1 MSNRYCAAIVA
12 RSPVIALF
20 SKTRLKYYFN
30 TAHCYQDLHCSLMYR
45 CPTAVLITRDTAKSA
60 FHYNLY
66 TLYPAITCRA
76 VHCQLSNIPL
86 HCTQLLPL
94 APLSIRGSRP
104 ICSPRSRQFA
114 ASQFSSNLS
123 AVLPFIVVTVPG
135 VHHLL
140 SLIQCSFHVFKT
152 TFPIPLTF
160 FHPLPVLS
168 ISNAVHS
175 HLPFFTIHAAFCL
188 CSITTITFP

>member
-1 MSNRYCAAIVA
+1 MSEPLLLCSYRCQISIV
-12 RSPVIALF
+12 LF

-30 TAHCYQDLHCSLMYR
+30 TAHLSLTLFPMSLLR
-45 CPTAVLITRDTAKSA
+45 VILQNRRSIII
-60 FHYNLY
+60 Y
-66 TLYPAITCRA
+66 THLSPAITCSSLPA
-76 VHCQLSNIPL
+76 LQHSTSL
-86 HCTQLLPL
+86 HATSCHLPR
-94 APLSIRGSRP
+94 LSIRGSRP
-104 ICSPRSRQFA
+104 ICFPAVLVQFA

-175 HLPFFTIHAAFCL
+175 HLPFFTIHAAFVYVPSL
-188 CSITTITFP
+188 Q

>member
-1 MSNRYCAAIVA
+1 MITSFLAIFQSTFFQIQA
-12 RSPVIALF
+12 KKHTFNCLYNANLFKTSCSTPFRLILCLEPITAVICQISIVLF

-45 CPTAVLITRDTAKSA
+45 CPTAVLALLCPKDYAWTAKSA

-86 HCTQLLPL
+86 HQLLATL
-94 APLSIRGSRP
+94 APLVHP
-104 ICSPRSRQFA
+104 WFSPNLPPRVLVQFA

-123 AVLPFIVVTVPG
+123 IFF
-135 VHHLL
+135 LL
-140 SLIQCSFHVFKT
+140 L
-152 TFPIPLTF
+152 
-160 FHPLPVLS
+160 
-168 ISNAVHS
+168 
-175 HLPFFTIHAAFCL
+175 
-188 CSITTITFP
+188 

>member
-1 MSNRYCAAIVA
+1 MS
-12 RSPVIALF
+12 RSPLSF
-20 SKTRLKYYFN
+20 LSKTRLKYYFN
-30 TAHCYQDLHCSLMYR
+30 TAHYYQDLHCSLMYR

-66 TLYPAITCRA
+66 TPISCYHLPGSSLPALQHST
-76 VHCQLSNIPL
+76 SL
-86 HCTQLLPL
+86 HATSCHLPR
-94 APLSIRGSRP
+94 LSIRGSRP
-104 ICSPRSRQFA
+104 ICLPA
-114 ASQFSSNLS
+114 VSSNLPPP
-123 AVLPFIVVTVPG
+123 VLVHLLPFIVVTVPG

-175 HLPFFTIHAAFCL
+175 HLPFFPIHAAFNTDFL
-188 CSITTITFP
+188 VFVSL